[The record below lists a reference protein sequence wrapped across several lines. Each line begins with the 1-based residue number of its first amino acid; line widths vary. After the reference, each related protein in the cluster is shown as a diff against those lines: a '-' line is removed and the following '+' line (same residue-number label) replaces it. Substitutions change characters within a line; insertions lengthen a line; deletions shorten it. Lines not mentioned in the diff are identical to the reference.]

1 MYLQPQRKYPW
12 NHSQVLPTC
21 HLCTWQQVTEQHI
34 LFSSYLLCRGS
45 LNTACASRVKPKMW
59 QAELICGLDKHNSIP
74 VRVLHRMYR
83 CLQTWK
89 GFAFSS
95 QAIGAKFRCESEFSN
110 SGGSLSWCVLHLL
123 PPLLVP
129 GVHYTDL
136 DSLKFGFHLC
146 SLKCTQAH
154 IHQPQ
159 HKSLGFL
166 HELWTWPSKAAF
178 KELKEVLS

>member
-45 LNTACASRVKPKMW
+45 LNTACDSRVKPKMW

-136 DSLKFGFHLC
+136 DSFKFGFHLC